1 MRDLTRNLVLLKTVN
16 HKISQI
22 FSEKGK
28 EKGEKKGGGKRKE
41 KEKSKGKGEPGNSGK
56 KVRVGK
62 GES

>member
-1 MRDLTRNLVLLKTVN
+1 MVLLKTLN
-16 HKISQI
+16 HKNSQI

-56 KVRVGK
+56 KGK
-62 GES
+62 GG

>member
-16 HKISQI
+16 HKNSQI

-28 EKGEKKGGGKRKE
+28 EKGEKKGRGKR